1 MHELTP
7 PPLSRLH
14 RENLLSDSNVI
25 FESLGGDNFNS
36 DVSLSIQ
43 NSNNQSEAEQICP
56 TNETDKADLSSLN
69 CIQSFILPP
78 DWCKTNAAVE
88 KHKRKWETHVQLK
101 NSKRLTCF
109 HKHQDML
116 HDYMQQK
123 QAESLQKM
131 SKQAKERQQNVER
144 KIRERIEKAKLEHQ
158 KRQEYQKKKD
168 NRHREIE
175 KEKEVLA
182 EHLVERQKQRDE
194 NINKL
199 QSLLKT
205 VDENKKSFQ
214 NLYDNYP
221 NKSLLPD
228 TLNRDRAILEE
239 IFIDLTQ
246 QFQTKE
252 EPPSILSECVAK
264 FEEQK
269 TKSEKI
275 VDQFKKLTEETNAK
289 LKAAEE
295 KQREEERKKA
305 ESIKQNEQIKKQQA
319 VAETDF
325 KVQAFKYILQEQSSK
340 AKRLAE
346 VEASIKP
353 FIDNAQMKKY
363 RFDLQRAVNTPINA
377 ISGISGEHLLDKL
390 KKLHLLLSGQKVEVS
405 GKYVCVRDAPEA
417 QLFCENLIAKM
428 LVKKGEEQVTSKH
441 ESVFAIAAVTVGLW
455 ISFPIIGELFIAH
468 LQALCPYVLP
478 YYTTSQD
485 AQSNIEYYK
494 SVGYKVNDDGS
505 IEEQDKFLRRMSGLM
520 RLYMACMVVSPPN
533 LTGQKHPHGLE
544 HAWMWLARTFN
555 LEPHPDI
562 TAAMIFD
569 VLSVT
574 GHYLFK
580 HYKIQFVK
588 LLYVLYKNYLPTLK
602 SISVTSATVGR
613 LEVFLENS
621 LQTASIPIPDGA
633 LSHNFWST
641 S

>member
-1 MHELTP
+1 MSPDNPVRDQGKFKEAG
-7 PPLSRLH
+7 
-14 RENLLSDSNVI
+14 NLLHDALI
-25 FESLGGDNFNS
+25 IREKTLGMS
-36 DVSLSIQ
+36 HP
-43 NSNNQSEAEQICP
+43 A
-56 TNETDKADLSSLN
+56 
-69 CIQSFILPP
+69 
-78 DWCKTNAAVE
+78 
-88 KHKRKWETHVQLK
+88 LK

-144 KIRERIEKAKLEHQ
+144 KIWERIEKAKLEHQ

-194 NINKL
+194 NLNKL

-252 EPPSILSECVAK
+252 EPPSILSDCVAK

-289 LKAAEE
+289 LKASEE
-295 KQREEERKKA
+295 KQKEEERKKA

-417 QLFCENLIAKM
+417 QLFCQNLIAKM

-441 ESVFAIAAVTVGLW
+441 ESAFAIAAVTVGLW

-478 YYTTSQD
+478 YDTTSQD

-544 HAWMWLARTFN
+544 HAWMWLARTLN